1 VSAATGISPAVL
13 HALENEDR
21 EKLPAEV
28 YIKAFYKK
36 FAEYLDLNPED
47 IHPQYQQQAM
57 GPKKGGT
64 KVDFNTVIT
73 LKDREE
79 NLFAGIL
86 RRLFFPIAVL
96 ILGILFYWIYKNY
109 LAPHNTLGFWRQYY
123 PAVSSLLSQNGVDFF
138 S

>member
-1 VSAATGISPAVL
+1 MSAATGISPAVL
-13 HALENEDR
+13 QALENEDR

-36 FAEYLDLNPED
+36 YVEYLDLNPED
-47 IHPQYQQQAM
+47 IYPQYQQQPL

-73 LKDREE
+73 LKGREE
-79 NLFAGIL
+79 NLFAEIL
-86 RRLFFPIAVL
+86 RRLFLPIAVL
-96 ILGILFYWIYKNY
+96 ILGILLYWIYNNY
-109 LAPHNTLGFWRQYY
+109 LAPHNPLGFWRQYY
-123 PAVSSLLSQNGVDFF
+123 PSVSSLLSLNGADFF